1 LEIAASGE
9 FLFPRLVK
17 DEKIKDERFSNYWDV
32 FRWERK

>member
-17 DEKIKDERFSNYWDV
+17 DEKIKDERLSNCWIDMG
-32 FRWERK
+32 WKRK